1 MSNFDRNVAFLKK
14 VRDDQDSESY
24 NLPLYDRIRGIGKG
38 ELIQTGM
45 RLKELPKEFKE
56 AYSID
61 DLLPLLIK
69 ESFRRTILDT
79 LYKDEPDKEKMIND
93 AYQNF
98 LANPNK
104 HHPDKYDSFHYDPD
118 DVAKFNRV
126 LQDGDLYKTDPVT
139 VPAST
144 AYVDPYITKWE
155 KLLNSNLTEAEA
167 DRIFQI
173 MGNYPDEH
181 AIEEDKN
188 KAIKTLQDAV
198 ESQSR
203 YSHSIGSD
211 GNLILVLNSLSNKT
225 HAVLAAQAKTA
236 VEAMTAP
243 KAMTA
248 VETLRDR
255 VKEQENEKRE
265 LDKYENAYETVFPIP
280 TDLNTAMKILKFN
293 GITNKDAYKAFALA
307 THPDKQTG
315 TMEKAVGA
323 LKFKQIDTAFKIA
336 KANSMM
342 KGGSR
347 RRVRKYFKK
356 SKSKSKSKKSKSKSK
371 TKPKLKSNSKTKYR
385 KQNK

>member
-1 MSNFDRNVAFLKK
+1 MSNFDSFDRNVAFLKK
-14 VRDDQDSESY
+14 VRDNQASESY
-24 NLPLYDRIRGIGKG
+24 NLPLYTRIRGIGKG

-45 RLKELPKEFKE
+45 SLKELPKEFKE

-104 HHPDKYDSFHYDPD
+104 HHPDNYDRFHYDPD

-139 VPAST
+139 VPAAT

-181 AIEEDKN
+181 ATEEVKN

-203 YSHSIGSD
+203 HSHSIGSD

-225 HAVLAAQAKTA
+225 HAVLAA
-236 VEAMTAP
+236 
-243 KAMTA
+243 
-248 VETLRDR
+248 
-255 VKEQENEKRE
+255 KEHKLMN
-265 LDKYENAYETVFPIP
+265 
-280 TDLNTAMKILKFN
+280 
-293 GITNKDAYKAFALA
+293 
-307 THPDKQTG
+307 
-315 TMEKAVGA
+315 
-323 LKFKQIDTAFKIA
+323 
-336 KANSMM
+336 
-342 KGGSR
+342 GGSR

-371 TKPKLKSNSKTKYR
+371 TKPKLKSKSKTKYR